1 MIDLRPL
8 MDEIPLEVVSNVVND
23 VTAVEL
29 PSHPLPSQPEVRRA
43 GMADQLPEDR
53 ALDEAANRSI
63 AEAEVQNWF
72 VKEREQ
78 FFTFN
83 YYWDSPKEMQEYVEA
98 EWSHSITIDEEAYEI
113 LKSHKFGRESFTE
126 VIKKEMALAAYKDQM
141 ESLAKEFGLK
151 LKRKRKHALPG

>member
-1 MIDLRPL
+1 MVHALNEIRRVLVREGIMIDLRPL

-98 EWSHSITIDEEAYEI
+98 EWSHSITIDEEAWQSI
-113 LKSHKFGRESFTE
+113 RSTWAVANADARVRIPLKMLIARWK
-126 VIKKEMALAAYKDQM
+126 VIKD
-141 ESLAKEFGLK
+141 G
-151 LKRKRKHALPG
+151 